1 MDTGSALGG
10 AGLFI
15 SILGVIYSA
24 INHKHIKTRCCGKVY
39 EVSIDI
45 GPNDSK
51 ESDDSK
57 ESAKVVPEAKPEAKP
72 EPKVVPETKVELK
85 NKFVVNK
92 FVLPRFDP

>member
-1 MDTGSALGG
+1 MDTGAALGG

-45 GPNDSK
+45 GPNDSN
-51 ESDDSK
+51 ESDNSNEK
-57 ESAKVVPEAKPEAKP
+57 KVVPEPKV
-72 EPKVVPETKVELK
+72 EPKVLPEPKVELK

-92 FVLPRFDP
+92 FVLPKFDP